1 MQDAISQ
8 IASHVL
14 AVWRRRWA
22 ALGLAWVFALIGWA
36 YVWQMPEAYVANARV
51 YVDTNT
57 VLRPLMRGLTVAPD
71 VKQRISMMSRTLL
84 SRPNLEKL
92 ARMTDLDLQ
101 VTTEAQKEAMISRL
115 DDAISLRGT
124 RGNSSLY
131 SISVTHR
138 DREMA
143 RRVAQSLITVFIE
156 TSVSDK
162 RDDST
167 GAESFLHDQI
177 QESEKRLVLA
187 ESRLAEF
194 KQRHV
199 DVLPG
204 KDDDYYSNLQR
215 ARTQLDAA
223 ELELREVENRQ
234 LELERQIKGEDPV
247 FISSSSIGGAE
258 DPLNA
263 RIQALQIQR
272 DTLLSRYTSKHPDVV
287 RTQGLIDEL
296 SLELEERYAQMR
308 NQPGMISGALASS
321 PVYQGMRTMLAE
333 TEAQAAELR
342 VRVEEYRNRVD
353 QLGAKLSRVPE
364 VEAELKQLNRDYRV
378 LANQHQEM
386 LERRESARLAG
397 DVQNN
402 AGDLNFR
409 VIDPPFVPIKP
420 SKPNKALLNA
430 GVLVVAL
437 GGGVAAALLLT
448 LLFPIVT
455 DARMLVEATGLPLLG
470 SVTWNKS
477 AEDVREGR
485 IQLAG
490 FAACAIGLLV
500 IFAGVLVAPDLIA

>member
-8 IASHVL
+8 VMSYVL

-22 ALGLAWVFALIGWA
+22 ALIVAWVLALLGWA
-36 YVWQMPEAYVANARV
+36 YVWQMPESYVASARI

-71 VKQRISMMSRTLL
+71 VRQRISMMSRTLL

-101 VTTEAQKEAMISRL
+101 VTTEAEKERMINKL
-115 DDAISLRGT
+115 DGAISLRGT

-131 SISVTHR
+131 SIGVTHR

-143 RRVAQSLITVFIE
+143 RRIAQSMITVFIE

-162 RDDST
+162 RDDSS
-167 GAESFLHDQI
+167 GAETFLKDQI
-177 QESEKRLVLA
+177 EESEERLVLA
-187 ESRLAEF
+187 ESKLAAF
-194 KQRHV
+194 KQKHV

-215 ARTQLDAA
+215 AKGQLGEA

-234 LELERQIKGEDPV
+234 RELERQIQGEDPV
-247 FISSSSIGGAE
+247 FISSSSVGGSE

-263 RIQALQIQR
+263 RIQALGVQR
-272 DTLLSRYTSKHPDVV
+272 DTLLSRYTAKHPDVV
-287 RTQGLIDEL
+287 RLQGLIAEL
-296 SLELEERYAQMR
+296 SRELEERYKQMR
-308 NQPGMISGALASS
+308 NEPGMMSGAMASS

-342 VRVEEYRNRVD
+342 VRVEEYRRRVD
-353 QLGAKLSRVPE
+353 ALGVQLSRVPE
-364 VEAELKQLNRDYRV
+364 VEAELKQLNRDYKVISR
-378 LANQHQEM
+378 QHQEM
-386 LERRESARLAG
+386 LERRESARLSG

-409 VIDPPFVPIKP
+409 VIDPPFVPLKP
-420 SKPNKALLNA
+420 SKPDKGLLNV
-430 GVLVVAL
+430 GVLLVAL
-437 GGGVAAALLLT
+437 GGGAAVALLLA
-448 LLFPIVT
+448 LLFPIIT
-455 DARMLVEATGLPLLG
+455 DARMLAETTGLPLLG
-470 SVTWNKS
+470 SVTWVKN
-477 AEDVREGR
+477 AEELRSKRME
-485 IQLAG
+485 LAV
-490 FAACAIGLLV
+490 FSLCTLGLLA
-500 IFAGVLVAPDLIA
+500 IFAGVLAAPGLIA